1 MSFTHFS
8 PAPARLQRS
17 VLAIPASDSALVLR
31 ALRSTADQV
40 FLDCEDAAA
49 LGDQPRARDA
59 IVRALLDHDWHAH
72 GKSVGV
78 RINGLDTHFMYRDLV
93 DVVERAGARIDTLL
107 VPRVGVPADLYVV
120 DCLLTQIESACGLPR
135 RIGIEAAIET
145 SLGMANV
152 EAIARCGTRLEA
164 LHFGGADFTA
174 SCQARS
180 VSIGALNPDYPGD
193 QWHASL
199 QRLLVASRAHG
210 LRAIDGPY
218 GDVEDTDG
226 FLAAARRAAAL
237 GFEGKW
243 TLSQGQVDLANQVMA
258 PPADDVAHARRIL
271 AALEEAARSERAAAH
286 LDGRRIDA
294 ASARMAETLVRQA
307 AAIAARSAIIDRE

>member
-1 MSFTHFS
+1 MSFTHF
-8 PAPARLQRS
+8 PLAHARLQRS
-17 VLAIPASDSALVLR
+17 VLAIPASDPSLVER
-31 ALRSTADQV
+31 ALRSAADQV
-40 FLDCEDAAA
+40 FLDCEHSAA
-49 LGDQPRARDA
+49 LGDPPRARAA
-59 IVRALLDHDWHAH
+59 IVRALRDLDWHAH

-93 DVVERAGARIDTLL
+93 DIVEQAGERIDTLL

-152 EAIARCGTRLEA
+152 EAVARASPRLEA

-210 LRAIDGPY
+210 LRAVDGPY

-243 TLSQGQVDLANQVMA
+243 TLSPGQVDLANLVMA

-271 AALEEAARSERAAAH
+271 AALEEAARSERSAAH
-286 LDGRRIDA
+286 LDGRPIDA
-294 ASARMAETLVRQA
+294 ASARMAATLVRQA